1 MKKIFHTLILIVILI
16 PFKVNAVTIGAPSN
30 VTIRADGQFH
40 SEGTSYTS
48 GAWGLSGY
56 TTDWLLN
63 GGGSPTINSI
73 WFHYPNLHQCANEEA
88 IIKGKFFT
96 TTNTG
101 NQIFRDVI
109 IQYEDSQTG
118 SYSRCTVYPDQ
129 SRGNDVVDFICSGIN
144 AYSGNFVL
152 SYLSQVPSDT
162 SSMFQVAISNNLEVS
177 CSPNNGTIINNQ
189 NQNTQ
194 DIINNNNQNTND
206 IKNSIASMGSSI
218 NSSIDG
224 MKEKQQETN
233 NKIDDMTNMDINDKD
248 KELPDSSS
256 YDDYNA
262 TEQELLDKA
271 KEADLDVLDVGLD
284 SDSSSWVWDTL
295 TSLIKS
301 HSVVFGNFI
310 SNLSIC
316 VNKIVLGR

>member
-30 VTIRADGQFH
+30 VTIRADGQFY

-194 DIINNNNQNTND
+194 DI
-206 IKNSIASMGSSI
+206 
-218 NSSIDG
+218 
-224 MKEKQQETN
+224 
-233 NKIDDMTNMDINDKD
+233 NK
-248 KELPDSSS
+248 
-256 YDDYNA
+256 
-262 TEQELLDKA
+262 
-271 KEADLDVLDVGLD
+271 
-284 SDSSSWVWDTL
+284 
-295 TSLIKS
+295 
-301 HSVVFGNFI
+301 F
-310 SNLSIC
+310 
-316 VNKIVLGR
+316 